1 MVSYVNS
8 GHRKY
13 LAIINERWSH
23 GTLIDEGSETGKCI
37 KGRSL
42 SWWRGGGVCMS
53 TSCSQLQ
60 NCHLLDF
67 GHCALAKPCLSLSLS
82 SKAASRCV

>member
-1 MVSYVNS
+1 MYNRELMVSYVNS

-42 SWWRGGGVCMS
+42 SWWRGGLHEHLMFTITKLSFVRFWSLC
-53 TSCSQLQ
+53 SC
-60 NCHLLDF
+60 
-67 GHCALAKPCLSLSLS
+67 
-82 SKAASRCV
+82 